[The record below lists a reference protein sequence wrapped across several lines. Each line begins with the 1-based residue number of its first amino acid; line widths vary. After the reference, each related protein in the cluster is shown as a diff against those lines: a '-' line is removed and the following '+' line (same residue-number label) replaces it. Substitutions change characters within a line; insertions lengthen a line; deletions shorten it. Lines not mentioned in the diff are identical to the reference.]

1 MREGF
6 VFYRSFAD
14 ALKQLPAEQCKE
26 VLTAMCEYALD
37 DKQPDISGVC
47 AALFALMKPQID
59 ANNKRR
65 ENGKAGAE
73 YGKMGGRPKNET
85 PNSETET
92 PKKPQENPNE
102 TPNSETETP
111 KEKVKD
117 KDKYIKR
124 KENIKEKRNDGHQ
137 DDRLYETEFDQ
148 LWARYPRKQGKPV
161 ALKAYIKAR
170 KEGATYSE
178 VFIGISDYNAYIKS
192 NNIEQRYIKQGA
204 TWFNQQC
211 WGDDYTSRAAPTTAD
226 IAPLM
231 TFDEF
236 M

>member
-14 ALKQLPAEQCKE
+14 ALKELPAEQCKE
-26 VLTAMCEYALD
+26 VLTAMCDYALD

-73 YGKMGGRPKNET
+73 YGKMGGRPKKET

-117 KDKYIKR
+117 KDKDIKR
-124 KENIKEKRNDGHQ
+124 KENIKEKRNGHQ
-137 DDRLYETEFDQ
+137 DDRVYVTEFDQ
-148 LWARYPRKQGKPV
+148 LWERYPRKQGKPV

-170 KEGATYSE
+170 QTGTSYGD
-178 VFIGISDYNAYIKS
+178 VFIGISNYNAYIKA

-211 WGDDYTSRAAPTTAD
+211 WNDDYTSRAAPTTAD